1 MLISEPMTQ
10 LEAMAAAL
18 IRARGGTPK
27 EEVCQAVGITLK
39 SLEAYESGQ
48 RVPRDSIKYRLAK
61 YYHKGLGELFFAPEG
76 MTK

>member
-1 MLISEPMTQ
+1 MSISDPMTQ
-10 LEAMAAAL
+10 NEAMAAAL

-27 EEVCQAVGITLK
+27 EDVCRAVGITLA

-48 RVPRDSIKYRLAK
+48 RIPRDSIKFRLAK

>member
-27 EEVCQAVGITLK
+27 EEVCQAVGISLAA
-39 SLEAYESGQ
+39 LEAYESGQ